1 MQQNKQCS
9 LLDGFAKREKET
21 KKMTHKKF
29 EVAYVVYKEN
39 VTFTKYPLFLALEEH
54 DVELVTNGSVLRA
67 HSCRLYRP

>member
-1 MQQNKQCS
+1 
-9 LLDGFAKREKET
+9 
-21 KKMTHKKF
+21 MTHKKF